1 MPEQKR
7 KRRVNLVPR
16 AALLLMVVVAVAVAL
31 FRVTSSGH
39 GGDAENA
46 AALWVVATT
55 FNSNYQHN
63 DVGPVY
69 DRWDPSSQE
78 LISKSNYVRRH
89 KICPT
94 TPGRATIRSVSRST
108 NGFWAVVYTI
118 SGVART
124 DYWRFI
130 NGEWRFNLARSNP
143 DAVRLYRE
151 PFAAYARDVGCRP

>member
-1 MPEQKR
+1 
-7 KRRVNLVPR
+7 
-16 AALLLMVVVAVAVAL
+16 
-31 FRVTSSGH
+31 
-39 GGDAENA
+39 
-46 AALWVVATT
+46 
-55 FNSNYQHN
+55 NYQHN

-130 NGEWRFNLARSNP
+130 NGAWRFNLARSNP

-151 PFAAYARDVGCRP
+151 PFDAYARDVGCRP